1 MKKQAAHV
9 LNLNFLKDYSLEDD
23 IYLRIDKLQA
33 LCSTQT
39 MLDSNDSIPD
49 TSVRFHYSLV
59 IEEQV
64 IELRGLLD
72 KLFN

>member
-1 MKKQAAHV
+1 MNKQGSHE
-9 LNLNFLKDYSLEDD
+9 LNLSFLNDYSLEDD

-39 MLDSNDSIPD
+39 MLDSNDAIPD
-49 TSVRFHYSLV
+49 TSVRFHYGMV

-64 IELRGLLD
+64 AELRRLLD

>member
-1 MKKQAAHV
+1 MKKADTNV
-9 LNLNFLKDYSLEDD
+9 LDLSFLNNFSLEDD

-39 MLDSNDSIPD
+39 MLDSNDSAPD
-49 TSVRFHYSLV
+49 PSIRFHYSLV

-64 IELRGLLD
+64 IELRDLLD